1 MGAASQGWVLPTPLP
16 LCLDRWRAVL
26 RGGIT
31 VSCAAESQV
40 CRLVSCQWVC
50 PSRRAAPG
58 PQCVTG
64 AHLRGPQA
72 TWWACGRQVPSGALA
87 FSLCQASCRQLFH
100 KSSPSWAPT
109 HPTFSFCPRPPPS
122 VQDPPPPRSHPGF
135 PAREGISPS
144 GSLTV
149 LLQNVHAQFSPLN
162 GLSWPEG
169 QVGCDPKS
177 CDHCDG
183 DWHPTGCHSCPPP
196 WRLLGSTSDF
206 VPLNCL

>member
-1 MGAASQGWVLPTPLP
+1 MGLEARRGLWCSVGAASQGWVLPTPLP

-72 TWWACGRQVPSGALA
+72 TWWACGKQVPSGALA
-87 FSLCQASCRQLFH
+87 FSLCQASCRHCFINLLPPGPPPIPHFH
-100 KSSPSWAPT
+100 FVPV
-109 HPTFSFCPRPPPS
+109 PRPQS
-122 VQDPPPPRSHPGF
+122 R
-135 PAREGISPS
+135 I
-144 GSLTV
+144 L
-149 LLQNVHAQFSPLN
+149 LLQEAILDSLHGKEFLPQAPSLYYF
-162 GLSWPEG
+162 
-169 QVGCDPKS
+169 
-177 CDHCDG
+177 
-183 DWHPTGCHSCPPP
+183 
-196 WRLLGSTSDF
+196 RMSTPSSA
-206 VPLNCL
+206 P